1 MFQLL
6 PEVNSLNGVV
16 LRYPCLVSGKPA
28 SKEGGLSSYCFEAKL
43 DYIELT
49 WFYLK
54 CPRLLLERREAP
66 HLNHLLRARK
76 VTRNETR
83 AK

>member
-6 PEVNSLNGVV
+6 TEWSSFK
-16 LRYPCLVSGKPA
+16 VSMSGIWEA
-28 SKEGGLSSYCFEAKL
+28 SSKEGGLSSYCFEAKL
-43 DYIELT
+43 DYIELAL
-49 WFYLK
+49 FYLK